1 MHVELTYDDYL
12 WLDIQK
18 HLLELEELTTDV
30 TYSQIVYKMLMES
43 NFDEDIVTW
52 AKQKY
57 KEDIKTPNL
66 EYFDYY
72 KNKTKLSL
80 ELILNTIKI
89 IKDQVKS
96 GVTDEPQKFFFN
108 VFNRLT
114 VTDDGIKYFNYIPNE
129 KSVVTDKNIKTIY
142 CGKASKIKIED
153 NTKATTVS
161 RKT

>member
-43 NFDEDIVTW
+43 NFDGDIVTW

-57 KEDIKTPNL
+57 REDIKTPNL

-89 IKDQVKS
+89 IEDQIKS
-96 GVTDEPQKFFFN
+96 GVTDEPQKFFFD
-108 VFNRLT
+108 VFKRLT
-114 VTDDGIKYFNYIPNE
+114 VTDDEIKNFNHTSLQ
-129 KSVVTDKNIKTIY
+129 KSKITDKNIKTIY
-142 CGKASKIKIED
+142 CGKANRTKIED
-153 NTKATTVS
+153 KSKATTVS
-161 RKT
+161 RKI